1 MKISGSRLINN
12 FSEDKIFI
20 DSNIILYS
28 LLSNIKFSKECN
40 IFLSKIKNSQ
50 INGFVSPLVVSEV
63 FYKIL
68 LFEISKINNSDINET
83 KLLLKNNPKL
93 FINIKSPY
101 LLIEELL
108 DYQGLKI
115 VEIGETISRKSVL
128 LSNRYQLMPNDAMH
142 VATCQFYDINNIATN
157 DSDFGRVDFLNVW
170 KP

>member
-1 MKISGSRLINN
+1 MQ
-12 FSEDKIFI
+12 
-20 DSNIILYS
+20 ILYYIPYS
-28 LLSNIKFSKECN
+28 AILNFLSNVTF
-40 IFLSKIKNSQ
+40 FFSKIKNSE
-50 INGFVSPLVVSEV
+50 INGFVSPLVISEV

-83 KLLLKNNPKL
+83 KLLLKKNPKP

-101 LLIEELL
+101 LIIEELL

-115 VEIGETISRKSVL
+115 VEIGEAISRKSIL

-157 DSDFGRVDFLNVW
+157 DSDFERVDFLNIW